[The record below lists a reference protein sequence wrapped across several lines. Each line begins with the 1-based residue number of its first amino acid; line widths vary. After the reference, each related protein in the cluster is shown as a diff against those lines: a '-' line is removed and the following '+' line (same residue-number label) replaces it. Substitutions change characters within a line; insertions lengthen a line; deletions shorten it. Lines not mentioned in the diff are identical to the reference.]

1 MSLIDLE
8 DVAQVAA
15 TILSE
20 PDHVGAIGAIFYL
33 FPFTEVLGEESQAR
47 NVSTIEIK
55 LAKKD

>member
-20 PDHVGAIGAIFYL
+20 PDHVGAIFYL